1 MALKVCFANQKGG
14 VGKSTTAQQ
23 LCAYFARKG
32 KRVLVIDLD
41 PQWNLTMMYGV
52 LSDDYEKDG
61 NMEGRTVY
69 QVFKGKPIKDVAI
82 KDVRPNVDLVVGSML
97 MTNADGEFQGP
108 DGFVRVKR
116 AIKAVEGNY
125 DLIVMDC
132 PPTVGLLTVNAFAA
146 CDGVII
152 PYKADSLTKASTVQL
167 ETTIDTVREVLNAD
181 LKIFGVLMTMC
192 DRRSK
197 VSQRS
202 VLDAE
207 SVATLLKTKV
217 FGAKIR
223 TSSKVRELF
232 DEGENIFDFAPNST
246 VAEDYKAFC
255 EEFEKE
261 RM

>member
-14 VGKSTTAQQ
+14 VGKSTSAQQ
-23 LCAYFARKG
+23 FCDYFARKG
-32 KRVLVIDLD
+32 KKVLVLDLD

-61 NMEGRTVY
+61 TMDGQTIY
-69 QVFKGKPIKDVAI
+69 QVFKGKPIADVAL
-82 KDVRPNVDLVVGSML
+82 KDIRPNIDLVVGSML
-97 MTNADGEFQGP
+97 ISNADGEFQGLN
-108 DGFVRVKR
+108 GFVRVKR
-116 AIKAVEGNY
+116 AIRAIEDQY

-146 CDGVII
+146 CDGVVI

-167 ETTIDTVREVLNAD
+167 DTTIRAVREELNPAF
-181 LKIFGVLMTMC
+181 KIFGVLVTMC

-207 SVATLLKTKV
+207 SVAELLKTKV
-217 FGAKIR
+217 FGARIR
-223 TSSKVRELF
+223 TSAKVRELF
-232 DEGENIFDFAPNST
+232 DECKTIFDFAPNST
-246 VAEDYKAFC
+246 VAEDYMAFC
-255 EEFEKE
+255 KEFEKE
-261 RM
+261 CM